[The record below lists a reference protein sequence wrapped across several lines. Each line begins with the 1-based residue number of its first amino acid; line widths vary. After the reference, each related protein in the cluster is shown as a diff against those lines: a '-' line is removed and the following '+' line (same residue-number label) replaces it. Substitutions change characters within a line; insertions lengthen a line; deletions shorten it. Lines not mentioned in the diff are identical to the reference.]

1 MGLNKIINKMKAYNI
16 YYNNE
21 KINNRPISRDDML
34 NNILKQKY
42 IFKHNGQNLIKI
54 DLDKTKIIET
64 ILV

>member
-1 MGLNKIINKMKAYNI
+1 MKAYNI

-21 KINNRPISRDDML
+21 KINNRPISQDDMF

-64 ILV
+64 VLV